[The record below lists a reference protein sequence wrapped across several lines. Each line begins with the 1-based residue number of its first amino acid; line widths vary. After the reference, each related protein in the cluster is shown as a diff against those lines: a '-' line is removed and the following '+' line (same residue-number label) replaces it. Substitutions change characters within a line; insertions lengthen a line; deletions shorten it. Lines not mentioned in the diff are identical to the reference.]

1 MSKLVLSSFSLL
13 SLAII
18 VISYI
23 GMWKCFEKAGEKG
36 WKAIIPFYNYAIL
49 YKISGMSPYWAIL
62 NLSTWICELAR
73 DLYGNY
79 AGVAMS
85 YSSHLSVGLILYL
98 VAFGLSIFE
107 LVISILMIINFCH
120 SFNKGG
126 GYIAGMFFV
135 SPIFYMII
143 GFGDA
148 KYIGPKGVKSEEEVV
163 NNNE

>member
-13 SLAII
+13 SIAII

-62 NLSTWICELAR
+62 NLSTWICELVR

-85 YSSHLSVGLILYL
+85 YSSHLSVSLILYL

-148 KYIGPKGVKSEEEVV
+148 EYIGPKGVKSEEEVV

>member
-79 AGVAMS
+79 AGAAMS

-98 VAFGLSIFE
+98 VAFGLTIFE